1 MDTHEQAWLQYGLP
15 RRMAC
20 EVSLLQVFMFLP
32 ASSQLLCHA
41 GTAMILIVTTE
52 ASLMNIASIAAE

>member
-1 MDTHEQAWLQYGLP
+1 
-15 RRMAC
+15 MAC

-52 ASLMNIASIAAE
+52 ASLMNIASMAAE